1 MLRLAVLLLAGAI
14 GAYTAVRI
22 RMPGGSFL
30 GALLVTAAISLS
42 FAEGVAVPTLVRSI
56 ALVLIGISVGTA
68 MEREALLRLRS
79 VLPVAIVLVLA
90 FIAAAVGVG
99 RMLQALRG
107 DLVSPATLVLG
118 VMPGGASG
126 LAAAAID
133 LGADVAIVASMHSLR
148 LLIVC
153 GVLPAFLRWLC
164 SRHPT
169 SQTGGWL

>member
-1 MLRLAVLLLAGAI
+1 MLRLAVLLVAGAI
-14 GAYTAVRI
+14 GAYIAVRI

-42 FAEGVAVPTLVRSI
+42 FAEAVAVPTLVRSI
-56 ALVLIGISVGTA
+56 ALVLIGISVGTT
-68 MEREALLRLRS
+68 MEREALLGLRS
-79 VLPVAIVLVLA
+79 VLPVAIVLVLV

-99 RMLQALRG
+99 RVLQALRG

-133 LGADVAIVASMHSLR
+133 LGADVAIVVSMHSLR

-153 GVLPAFLRWLC
+153 SLLPAFLRWLC
-164 SRHPT
+164 SHHPT